1 MPKKIDWEPIKQAY
15 INSDESLA
23 SLALRF
29 GVSKRALEGE
39 ASAGAWKALRD
50 AGKLSKKQV
59 FTKEQ
64 THAKRILSDR
74 ARKAHSPLGDCDIL
88 ETAIADMSAALVAA
102 EVKSKEGCASALAKL
117 LELRRKLFPATAE
130 EIASQCMALGI
141 SPEDF
146 IEALRQQ
153 WQERA

>member
-1 MPKKIDWEPIKQAY
+1 MPKKIDWEPIKEAY

-39 ASAGAWKALRD
+39 AAAQSWKALKD
-50 AGKLSKKQV
+50 AKKLAGLPVKA
-59 FTKEQ
+59 KEQ
-64 THAKRILSDR
+64 KNAI
-74 ARKAHSPLGDCDIL
+74 ARSGTSRRTTSALDEIEIL
-88 ETAIADMSAALVAA
+88 ETAIADMSAALVLA
-102 EVKSKEGCASALAKL
+102 ETKSKEGCASALAKL
-117 LELRRKLFPATAE
+117 LELRRKLVPTTAE
-130 EIASQCMALGI
+130 EIADQCMTLGI

-146 IEALRQQ
+146 IDALRQQ

>member
-39 ASAGAWKALRD
+39 AAAQSWKALKD
-50 AGKLSKKQV
+50 AKKLASPPVKTQKN
-59 FTKEQ
+59 
-64 THAKRILSDR
+64 I
-74 ARKAHSPLGDCDIL
+74 ARSGISRRTASNVDEVEIL
-88 ETAIADMSAALVAA
+88 ETAIADMSAALVVA
-102 EVKSKEGCASALAKL
+102 ETKSKEGCASALAKL
-117 LELRRKLFPATAE
+117 LELRRKLVPTTAE
-130 EIASQCMALGI
+130 EIADQCMALGI